1 MTRRILGGAIGLAPS
16 KTIYAK
22 RGRIVALRDEHVRKQ
37 LAQNKIVIR
46 TFV

>member
-1 MTRRILGGAIGLAPS
+1 MTRRILGGVIGLAPL

-37 LAQNKIVIR
+37 LTQIEKTIR